1 MFHTTAKLFLE
12 YLINQ
17 PYPLSRESHEVLIQ
31 IQTLISFLPPLLL
44 PESPKSA
51 RTVDTDELL
60 AILKE
65 RINDRAPMS

>member
-17 PYPLSRESHEVLIQ
+17 PYPLSRESHEVLIP
-31 IQTLISFLPPLLL
+31 IQTLISFIPPLLL

-65 RINDRAPMS
+65 LNDRAHKS

>member
-65 RINDRAPMS
+65 RINDRAPKS